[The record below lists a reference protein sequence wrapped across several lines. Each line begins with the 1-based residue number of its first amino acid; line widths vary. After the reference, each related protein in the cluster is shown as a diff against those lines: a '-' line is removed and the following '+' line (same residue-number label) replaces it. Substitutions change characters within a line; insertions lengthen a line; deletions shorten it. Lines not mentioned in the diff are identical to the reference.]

1 MLADIVG
8 YLRCPH
14 CSRDLELAR
23 GAVGCAAGHT
33 FDVAR
38 QGYVSLLRG
47 GPRAARGDT
56 TGMVAA
62 RSAFLARG
70 HFDPLG
76 EALAAAAGRVGG
88 DGCVVDLGAGTGWQ
102 LARVLDTLTAR
113 HGVALDVSAP
123 ALRRAARAHAR
134 IGAVGCDVWGP
145 LPVRDRVAGLVLN
158 VFAPRNGA
166 EIARLLAPRGSL
178 LVVTPTTR
186 HLQELVE
193 GMGLLSVDSRK
204 QERLDRE
211 LAGHFRVAHA
221 ELREWEMTLSRADL
235 EAVVAMGPSAVHLD
249 PGTLRRRV
257 ASLPERMEVSAS
269 VTMSVCEPDR
279 G

>member
-1 MLADIVG
+1 VLADVVG

-14 CSRDLELAR
+14 CARDLNLAR
-23 GAVGCAAGHT
+23 GSVHCRARHA

-38 QGYVSLLRG
+38 QGYVSLLG
-47 GPRAARGDT
+47 GHPRAARGDT
-56 TGMVAA
+56 AAMVAA
-62 RSAFLARG
+62 RSRFLAAG
-70 HFDPLG
+70 HFDPLA
-76 EALAAAAGRVGG
+76 ETLAGAAGRMGG

-102 LARVLDTLTAR
+102 LARVLDVLPAR

-145 LPVRDRVAGLVLN
+145 LPVRDSVAGLVLN

-166 EIARLLAPRGSL
+166 EMARLLAPRGSL
-178 LVVTPTTR
+178 LVVTPTAR
-186 HLQELVE
+186 HLTELVE
-193 GMGLLSVDSRK
+193 GLGLLGVDSRK
-204 QERLDRE
+204 QQRLDRQ

-221 ELREWEMTLSRADL
+221 ELREWEMTLSRDDL

-269 VTMSVCEPDR
+269 LTMSVCEPER
-279 G
+279 

>member
-1 MLADIVG
+1 VLADVVG

-14 CSRDLELAR
+14 CARDLELAR
-23 GAVGCAAGHT
+23 GAVNCGAGHK

-56 TGMVAA
+56 AGMVAA
-62 RSAFLARG
+62 RSRFLAGG
-70 HFDPLG
+70 HFDPLA
-76 EALAAAAGRVGG
+76 EALASAAGRVGG

-102 LARVLDTLTAR
+102 LARVLDALAAR

-123 ALRRAARAHAR
+123 ALRRAARAHPR

-145 LPVRDRVAGLVLN
+145 LPLRDRVAGLVLN

-166 EIARLLAPRGSL
+166 EMARLLALRGSL

-186 HLQELVE
+186 HLHELVE
-193 GMGLLSVDSRK
+193 GLGLLSVDSRK

-211 LAGHFRVAHA
+211 LAGHFRVGRA
-221 ELREWEMTLSRADL
+221 ELREWKMTLSRADL
-235 EAVVAMGPSAVHLD
+235 EAVAAMGPSAVHLD
-249 PGTLRRRV
+249 PGTLRRRLET
-257 ASLPERMEVSAS
+257 LPERMEVSAS

>member
-1 MLADIVG
+1 MLADVVG

-14 CSRDLELAR
+14 CARDLKLTR
-23 GAVGCAAGHT
+23 GSVHCAAGHT

-56 TGMVAA
+56 AGMVAA
-62 RSAFLARG
+62 RSRFLAAG
-70 HFDPLG
+70 HFDPLA
-76 EALAAAAGRVGG
+76 ETLAGAAGRVGG

-102 LARVLDTLTAR
+102 LARVLDALPAR

-145 LPVRDRVAGLVLN
+145 LPVRDGVAGLVLN

-166 EIARLLAPRGSL
+166 EMARLLAAGGSL
-178 LVVTPTTR
+178 VIVTPTTR
-186 HLQELVE
+186 HLQELIE
-193 GMGLLSVDSRK
+193 GLELLSVDSRK

-211 LAGHFRVAHA
+211 LAGHFRVARA
-221 ELREWEMTLSRADL
+221 ELCEWKMTLSRADL
-235 EAVVAMGPSAVHLD
+235 EAVAAMGPSAVHLD
-249 PGTLRRRV
+249 PGTLRRRLET
-257 ASLPERMEVSAS
+257 LPERMEVSAS

>member
-1 MLADIVG
+1 
-8 YLRCPH
+8 
-14 CSRDLELAR
+14 
-23 GAVGCAAGHT
+23 
-33 FDVAR
+33 
-38 QGYVSLLRG
+38 
-47 GPRAARGDT
+47 
-56 TGMVAA
+56 MVAA
-62 RSAFLARG
+62 RSRFLAGG
-70 HFDPLG
+70 HFDPLA
-76 EALAAAAGRVGG
+76 EALAGAAGRVGG

-102 LARVLDTLTAR
+102 LARVLDALPDR

-123 ALRRAARAHAR
+123 ALRRAARAHPR

-166 EIARLLAPRGSL
+166 EMARLLALRGSL

-186 HLQELVE
+186 HLHELVE
-193 GMGLLSVDSRK
+193 GLGLLSVDSRK

-211 LAGHFRVAHA
+211 LAGHFRVARA
-221 ELREWEMTLSRADL
+221 ELLEWKMTLSRADL
-235 EAVVAMGPSAVHLD
+235 EAVAAMGPSAVHLD
-249 PGTLRRRV
+249 PGTLRRRLET
-257 ASLPERMEVSAS
+257 LPERMEVSAS

>member
-1 MLADIVG
+1 MLADVVG

-14 CSRDLELAR
+14 CARDLELAR
-23 GAVGCAAGHT
+23 GAVSCAAGHT

-56 TGMVAA
+56 AGMVAA
-62 RSAFLARG
+62 RSRFLAGG
-70 HFDPLG
+70 HFDPLA
-76 EALAAAAGRVGG
+76 EALAGAAGRVGG

-102 LARVLDTLTAR
+102 LARVLDALPDR

-123 ALRRAARAHAR
+123 ALRRAARAHPR

-166 EIARLLAPRGSL
+166 EMARLLALRGSL

-186 HLQELVE
+186 HLHELVE
-193 GMGLLSVDSRK
+193 GLGLLSVDSRK

-211 LAGHFRVAHA
+211 LAGHFGVARA
-221 ELREWEMTLSRADL
+221 ELREWKMTLSRADL
-235 EAVVAMGPSAVHLD
+235 EAVAAMGPSAVHLD
-249 PGTLRRRV
+249 PGTLRRRLET
-257 ASLPERMEVSAS
+257 LPERMEVSAS
-269 VTMSVCEPDR
+269 VTMSVCEPER
-279 G
+279 E

>member
-1 MLADIVG
+1 VLADVVG

-14 CSRDLELAR
+14 CARELELAR
-23 GAVGCAAGHT
+23 GSVHCTAGHT

-62 RSAFLARG
+62 RDSFLAAG
-70 HFDPLG
+70 HFDPLA
-76 EALAAAAGRVGG
+76 EALAGAAGHVGG

-102 LARVLDTLTAR
+102 LARVLDTLPAR

-166 EIARLLAPRGSL
+166 EMARLLAPRGSL
-178 LVVTPTTR
+178 LVVRPTAR

-193 GMGLLSVDSRK
+193 GLALLSVDSRK
-204 QERLDRE
+204 QERIDRE

-221 ELREWEMTLSRADL
+221 EVREWEMTLSRDDL

-257 ASLPERMEVSAS
+257 ESLPERMEVSAS